1 MKYKCPGC
9 NVVADIDVEKKSV
22 HIFLPRGA
30 RIFPQVGHVCEL
42 AKAVDKIDL
51 SKLERVE

>member
-1 MKYKCPGC
+1 MKYKCPDC